1 MYVDT
6 NILIHILVD
15 DSTGKTELLKN
26 YFIENEDEIFDIRF
40 TVVMES
46 FWVLTSKRMGLS
58 IKKAVDELINL
69 LSSDLFEVEKLDECL
84 DILNLIKKKTFLDW
98 VDAEIY
104 LKSKSEK
111 TKVLSFDEDFDKLG
125 KKVRFVV

>member
-15 DSTGKTELLKN
+15 DNTGKTELLKN
-26 YFIENEDEIFDIRF
+26 YFIKNEDEIFDIRF

-46 FWVLTSKRMGLS
+46 FWVLTSKRIGLS
-58 IKKAVDELINL
+58 TKKTVDELINL
-69 LSSDLFEVEKLDECL
+69 LSSDLFEVEKVDECL
-84 DILNLIKKKTFLDW
+84 NILNLIKKKTFLDW

-104 LKSKSEK
+104 LRSKDEK